1 MVLPQDAEAALT
13 EAIAF
18 VRLPPRIAFE
28 LLIAARVVAGVPG
41 DLAQQRLARRAL
53 DLSPG
58 GLRGILADAARRR
71 PIRRPRGA
79 PAMAIPAHWVPALA
93 ALGSG
98 RRRSMYRSV
107 SFGRNGR
114 YVLVAGTVVA
124 IVGLLVGLF

>member
-1 MVLPQDAEAALT
+1 M
-13 EAIAF
+13 
-18 VRLPPRIAFE
+18 
-28 LLIAARVVAGVPG
+28 AGVPG

-58 GLRGILADAARRR
+58 GLRGILGAPLVAVRYAVRAARQRWQSLR
-71 PIRRPRGA
+71 AGA
-79 PAMAIPAHWVPALA
+79 ALA

-98 RRRSMYRSV
+98 HRRSMYRSV

-124 IVGLLVGLF
+124 IVSLLVGLF